1 MQDKAHLMQAFDEA
15 REKMR
20 AALPGIDTHM
30 EIYPNWTIKE
40 MLAHLAGWDDA
51 TIIALRAFSAGQ
63 APPLLALRGID
74 FYNAQTVA
82 ERADL
87 KYEQIV
93 QEWELVREQLK
104 AILNDLPAERLGDK
118 LVSTWGPIMTVA
130 RLVAIMADHEEE
142 HAAVVHELGKGKH
155 IQGEIRT

>member
-1 MQDKAHLMQAFDEA
+1 MPDKAQLMQAFDQA
-15 REKMR
+15 HDQMR
-20 AALPGIDTHM
+20 AVLPGIDCCM
-30 EIYPNWTIKE
+30 EIYPSWTIKE

-51 TIIALRAFSAGQ
+51 TIATLRAFSAGQ
-63 APPLLALRGID
+63 PTPLLALRGID
-74 FYNAQTVA
+74 AYNAQTVA

-87 KYEQIV
+87 KYEQTV

-118 LVSTWGPIMTVA
+118 IVSPWGPITTVA
-130 RLVAIMADHEEE
+130 RLIAIIADHEEE
-142 HAAVVHELGKGKH
+142 HAVVVQELKQAKP

>member
-1 MQDKAHLMQAFDEA
+1 MQDKVQLMRAFDQA

-20 AALPGIDTHM
+20 AVLPDIDLHM

-40 MLAHLAGWDDA
+40 VLAHLAGWDDA
-51 TIIALRAFSAGQ
+51 TITALRAFSAGQ
-63 APPLLALRGID
+63 PTPLFALRGID

-82 ERADL
+82 ERAGL
-87 KYEQIV
+87 QYEQIV
-93 QEWELVREQLK
+93 QEWELAREQLK

-118 LVSTWGPIMTVA
+118 LVSPWGPIMSVA

-142 HAAVVHELGKGKH
+142 HASVVQELRKGKH
-155 IQGEIRT
+155 IF

>member
-1 MQDKAHLMQAFDEA
+1 MQDKAHLMRAFDQA

-20 AALPGIDTHM
+20 AVLPGIDTHM

-40 MLAHLAGWDDA
+40 TLAHLAGWDDA
-51 TIIALRAFSAGQ
+51 TIAALRAFGAGQ
-63 APPLLALRGID
+63 PSPLLALRGID

-82 ERADL
+82 ERTDL
-87 KYEQIV
+87 QYEQIV

-118 LVSTWGPIMTVA
+118 IVSPWGPITTVA
-130 RLVAIMADHEEE
+130 RLVTIMADHEEE
-142 HAAVVHELGKGKH
+142 HAAVVQELRKTKH